1 MDSVESETGGLDA
14 AEEEV
19 VTQSD
24 DNVLLQEFA
33 AVACSYVEDAGVIQ
47 SESESDPTKWLKQVL
62 KSSKNDPIP
71 SLRSANA
78 FRLTQETEE
87 VNKAMSRITLNDI
100 SDSKNLFKADATI
113 VFERMGIRKSLKP
126 QQEPFW
132 K

>member
-47 SESESDPTKWLKQVL
+47 SESESDPTKWLKQLL
-62 KSSKNDPIP
+62 KSSKNDP
-71 SLRSANA
+71 
-78 FRLTQETEE
+78 FHH
-87 VNKAMSRITLNDI
+87 
-100 SDSKNLFKADATI
+100 
-113 VFERMGIRKSLKP
+113 
-126 QQEPFW
+126 
-132 K
+132 